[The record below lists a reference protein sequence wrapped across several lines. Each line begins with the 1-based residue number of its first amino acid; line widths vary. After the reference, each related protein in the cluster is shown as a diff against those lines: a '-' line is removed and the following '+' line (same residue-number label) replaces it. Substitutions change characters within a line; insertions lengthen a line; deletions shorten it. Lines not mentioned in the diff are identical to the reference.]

1 MKTLNMLNA
10 VDDDDTFVPREKGN
24 CHMSDTTRLKKDKLL
39 KDIKLINYGIQNV
52 IYQFLEGANA
62 YMYIRKER
70 KRIIKLIPMSSK
82 FNIITCHI

>member
-1 MKTLNMLNA
+1 
-10 VDDDDTFVPREKGN
+10 
-24 CHMSDTTRLKKDKLL
+24 MSDSTRLKKDKLL